1 VVLLVVVLRGAAL
14 WMSRRLLGG
23 HVAHPRRFWARQGI
37 QVVAAVVLL
46 LGIVSIWVTANTDLS
61 TGVGLVSAGLAF
73 ALQQVILSLAAYV
86 VILRGDTSGVGDRIT
101 LGGVRGDVVKLDFL
115 RPPSWRWVNRR
126 Q

>member
-1 VVLLVVVLRGAAL
+1 
-14 WMSRRLLGG
+14 M
-23 HVAHPRRFWARQGI
+23 
-37 QVVAAVVLL
+37 LL

-101 LGGVRGDVVKLDFL
+101 LGGVRGDVVKLGFL